1 MISWCQD
8 ADRDMGGAWMSDH
21 HIGTMRPHTER
32 VYVEVSARFDSTG
45 YMQPV
50 AVTWSDG
57 RTFPINKVRDFRPA
71 GMMGNDLSVDCFTV
85 LIQGKEKLLFFEHID
100 PRFTGRLGRW
110 FVEKMQSL

>member
-50 AVTWSDG
+50 AVT
-57 RTFPINKVRDFRPA
+57 
-71 GMMGNDLSVDCFTV
+71 
-85 LIQGKEKLLFFEHID
+85 
-100 PRFTGRLGRW
+100 
-110 FVEKMQSL
+110 